1 MTSFGSTDS
10 ATRHLKPSVGP
21 MHATSE
27 RVARGRMYDCCTCP
41 FTVSC
46 HSGSASQAGST
57 VRATLTLQRQSQS
70 NASGGLLALAVGS
83 CFLCLLSLQQ
93 QRK

>member
-41 FTVSC
+41 LYC
-46 HSGSASQAGST
+46 ELSQW
-57 VRATLTLQRQSQS
+57 VREPSP
-70 NASGGLLALAVGS
+70 VPP
-83 CFLCLLSLQQ
+83 
-93 QRK
+93 